1 MQPCDLDTGAGC
13 SVADITKAKE
23 AGYYSSGFYNGPATQ
38 IPPATGAA
46 GAAIL
51 GKMKAARD
59 AGGATSAEGSATGTA
74 SSTARA
80 RASASTPGASMAT
93 PGAGMAA
100 GADRTA
106 GGLRK
111 MKAELDTLQVLV
123 LLVLVRTI

>member
-1 MQPCDLDTGAGC
+1 MT
-13 SVADITKAKE
+13 DITKAKE
-23 AGYYSSGFYNGPATQ
+23 AGYYSSGFYNGPPTQ

-59 AGGATSAEGSATGTA
+59 AGGASSAQGSATGTA
-74 SSTARA
+74 PGTA
-80 RASASTPGASMAT
+80 RASASTPGAGMAT

-111 MKAELDTLQVLV
+111 LKAELDTLQVLV
-123 LLVLVRTI
+123 LTI